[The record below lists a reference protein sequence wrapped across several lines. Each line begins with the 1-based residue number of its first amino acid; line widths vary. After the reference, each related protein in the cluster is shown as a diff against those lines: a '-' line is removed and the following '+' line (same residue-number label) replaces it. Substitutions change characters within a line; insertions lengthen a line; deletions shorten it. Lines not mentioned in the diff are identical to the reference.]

1 MLIEYILLAQTYEEQ
16 KNYPLALKLYR
27 ICVDFLLEELM
38 FAKGTD
44 QSRIYLREK
53 TSAIMDRIDLLKTKL
68 EPIPLFIGSEQSNNN
83 LPIEQLE
90 TLSLS

>member
-1 MLIEYILLAQTYEEQ
+1 LIEYLLLAKTYEEQ
-16 KNYPLALKLYR
+16 KNYSLALKLYR

-38 FAKGTD
+38 FAKGTN

-53 TSAIMDRIDLLKTKL
+53 SSAIMDHIDLLKTKL
-68 EPIPLFIGSEQSNNN
+68 EPISSFIESEQLNNN

-90 TLSLS
+90 SLNLS